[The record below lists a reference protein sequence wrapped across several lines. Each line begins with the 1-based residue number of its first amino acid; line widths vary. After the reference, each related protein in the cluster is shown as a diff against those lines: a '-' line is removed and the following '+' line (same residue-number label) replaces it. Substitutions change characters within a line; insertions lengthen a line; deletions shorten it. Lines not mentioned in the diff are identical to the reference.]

1 MEKRYKTF
9 EATWRPAG
17 GTIRV
22 VLVDEPKGWVAFFC
36 TDPTASVADILGLI
50 ADRFSLE
57 TCFRDLKQVAGAGH
71 QQVRGVASNVGCFH
85 LCAWSLTLTEVW
97 AWNQKADE
105 LVAHRAAS
113 PWDDPNRPEPR
124 GQAPGLAT
132 ELLAE
137 EIQAVVGEHHDP
149 ARIRAPRTGAWIW
162 LLKRYKFAESTV
174 RFQAPK

>member
-1 MEKRYKTF
+1 M
-9 EATWRPAG
+9 
-17 GTIRV
+17 
-22 VLVDEPKGWVAFFC
+22 DEPKGWVAFFC

-132 ELLAE
+132 GA
-137 EIQAVVGEHHDP
+137 AG
-149 ARIRAPRTGAWIW
+149 RGNSGRCGRAPRPRENPRPSRRCLDLA
-162 LLKRYKFAESTV
+162 A
-174 RFQAPK
+174 